1 MLTRPP
7 PAGRDRTVSR
17 RRRTGGFRKIAMFA
31 DPPGP
36 PGDDKGLLRSDQ
48 MNLTYSE
55 EQIMLKESVERFV
68 ADAYVG
74 RDKAPDF
81 DPAIWKRFADLGWL
95 SLLAPETAGGLGAG
109 AVESGIVMEAF
120 GRGLVS
126 EPFMTS
132 VVLCGDLIASLGSPA
147 QQQDLL
153 GRLGAGRLKLGF
165 AHEESRRFAA
175 LPVACKATRAG
186 EGWRLDGAKTFAL
199 DAAEADILLVVARV
213 AGDAASREGLGVFLA
228 PRDAAGL
235 RIDAFARLGGG
246 SAARLALEG
255 VELPAGA
262 RLGGEAADALDRAHD
277 KATAALS
284 CEALGV
290 MQAVLEKTVEYA
302 KTRVQFDR
310 PLAANQVVRHRLA
323 DMAIACEEARS
334 LSLRACLL
342 ADADAAT
349 RMRAVSGAKAK
360 IGRHARF
367 VAEQAVQLHGGMGVT
382 EELDI
387 GRYLKRVVAYEAL
400 FGDSAFHLARRAG
413 ADKLVA

>member
-1 MLTRPP
+1 
-7 PAGRDRTVSR
+7 
-17 RRRTGGFRKIAMFA
+17 
-31 DPPGP
+31 
-36 PGDDKGLLRSDQ
+36 

-55 EQIMLKESVERFV
+55 EQIMLKESVDRFI

-81 DPAIWKRFADLGWL
+81 DPAIWKQFADLGWL
-95 SLLAPETAGGLGAG
+95 SLLAPESAGGLGAG

-126 EPFMTS
+126 EPYMTS
-132 VVLCGDLIASLGSPA
+132 VVLCGDLIASLGSA
-147 QQQDLL
+147 TQRQDLL
-153 GRLGAGRLKLGF
+153 GRLGAGGLKLGF
-165 AHEESRRFAA
+165 AHEEGRRFAA

-186 EGWRLDGAKTFAL
+186 AGWRLDGTKSFAL
-199 DAAEADILLVVARV
+199 EAAEADVFLVVARV
-213 AGDAASREGLGVFLA
+213 AGETSSREGLGVFLV
-228 PRDAAGL
+228 PRDAGGL
-235 RIDAFARLGGG
+235 NIQAFARLGGG
-246 SAARLALEG
+246 SAGRLTLAG
-255 VELPAGA
+255 VELPADAQLGGEAADA
-262 RLGGEAADALDRAHD
+262 RFGGEAADALDRAHD
-277 KATAALS
+277 KAAAALS

-349 RMRAVSGAKAK
+349 RMRAVSGAKAR